1 MSNPVTGLLDSLFDF
16 VKATARITNT
26 YKTRS
31 LSEVSQVARVEPL
44 TVVSKDLQQTD
55 ELVDIHQSLLSIFAG
70 YYLQAISL
78 STKIEGVRVVRVLDR
93 LSVDRQFNELLL
105 STEGYEDNLPL
116 SLESF
121 KYTLPGLNTASD
133 NSSVSRMKLATE
145 FIGEIH
151 DIADKT
157 DLTSTQ
163 DQRDAIDNS
172 PKGVA
177 DKGLQV
183 LYEQSNLSVGKI
195 INVTISVEE
204 KEAVIPVTFRL
215 SATFLP
221 ESSIIHLL
229 ALKVEDN
236 TLTERYHSWRSGK
249 IALIKDLIFCQ
260 DLIDEHKK
268 ALMDDKEGVY
278 SEIIKRA
285 NNAKK
290 YGILSNN
297 PSLVSASNIFVIST
311 AVASELERK
320 LGGKLSNFKT
330 RELAFENTYAMLMA
344 VVDKEWGRVT
354 FYTRGI
360 TAGTD
365 VSFKEIK
372 AANKSKGIDP
382 MDVMKNM
389 LAGNP
394 VSF

>member
-16 VKATARITNT
+16 IKATARITNT

-55 ELVDIHQSLLSIFAG
+55 ELLDIHQSLLSIFAG

-105 STEGYEDNLPL
+105 STESYENNLPL

-121 KYTLPGLNTASD
+121 KYSLPGLNVASD
-133 NSSVSRMKLATE
+133 SSSISRMRLATE
-145 FIGEIH
+145 FIGELH
-151 DIADKT
+151 DLADKT
-157 DLTSTQ
+157 DITTTA
-163 DQRDAIDNS
+163 DQRDALDNS
-172 PKGVA
+172 SKFAGERSVNI
-177 DKGLQV
+177 

-195 INVTISVEE
+195 INVSIIVED
-204 KEAVIPVTFRL
+204 KVAVVPVTFRL

-221 ESSIIHLL
+221 ESSIVHLL

-236 TLTERYHSWRSGK
+236 TLTERYHAWRAGK

-278 SEIIKRA
+278 SELIKRA

-311 AVASELERK
+311 TVASELERK
-320 LGGKLSNFKT
+320 LGG
-330 RELAFENTYAMLMA
+330 
-344 VVDKEWGRVT
+344 
-354 FYTRGI
+354 
-360 TAGTD
+360 
-365 VSFKEIK
+365 
-372 AANKSKGIDP
+372 
-382 MDVMKNM
+382 
-389 LAGNP
+389 
-394 VSF
+394 